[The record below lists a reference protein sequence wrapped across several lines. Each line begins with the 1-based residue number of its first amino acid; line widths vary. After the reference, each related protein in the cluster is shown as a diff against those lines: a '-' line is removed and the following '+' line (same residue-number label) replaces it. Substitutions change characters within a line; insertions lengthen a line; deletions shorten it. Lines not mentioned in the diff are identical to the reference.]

1 MGTYNLYSDIEELII
16 RWVIDGRKTAG
27 HLTRQIMET
36 IITQKHKY
44 VIIDLRNMDYM
55 KDEEGNIVY
64 YDTEDEACTACGF
77 YEFEDAWVMKLV
89 YNHKERID

>member
-1 MGTYNLYSDIEELII
+1 MDNLYSDIENLII
-16 RWVIDGRKTAG
+16 RWNIDGTKTAG
-27 HLTRQIMET
+27 HLTRQIMEC

-55 KDEEGNIVY
+55 KDKDGNIIY
-64 YDTEDEACTACGF
+64 YNTEEEAGIACGI
-77 YEFEDAWVMKLV
+77 YEFEDAWIMKLV